1 MEIQQKSTKPEVPS
15 IPPSLPR
22 ASSTAHGSAE
32 PVVSPIVKGMS
43 RSHAVYLHIYGS
55 SQPLCTQAHEAVIK
69 LRDNLRAEQ
78 HVVLEFAIA
87 VFRGVFRP
95 MQMALLLVRARVV

>member
-1 MEIQQKSTKPEVPS
+1 MV
-15 IPPSLPR
+15 R
-22 ASSTAHGSAE
+22 CAARH
-32 PVVSPIVKGMS
+32 V
-43 RSHAVYLHIYGS
+43 
-55 SQPLCTQAHEAVIK
+55 LCLRPCVQAHEAVIK

-95 MQMALLLVRARVV
+95 HQMATLLVKCFPAVR

>member
-1 MEIQQKSTKPEVPS
+1 MHTHSHTC
-15 IPPSLPR
+15 
-22 ASSTAHGSAE
+22 AHTHTTRIMRFA
-32 PVVSPIVKGMS
+32 
-43 RSHAVYLHIYGS
+43 HI
-55 SQPLCTQAHEAVIK
+55 QAHEAVIK

-95 MQMALLLVRARVV
+95 MQMALLLVGLCVVWVV

>member
-1 MEIQQKSTKPEVPS
+1 M
-15 IPPSLPR
+15 R
-22 ASSTAHGSAE
+22 FAH
-32 PVVSPIVKGMS
+32 I
-43 RSHAVYLHIYGS
+43 
-55 SQPLCTQAHEAVIK
+55 QAHEAVIK

-95 MQMALLLVRARVV
+95 MQMALLLVGLCVVWVV